1 MNERAHGATAAS
13 DARARI
19 VDAGVRCITREG
31 VADASM
37 AAIALEANVSKA
49 LLHYHYHDRATLL
62 AEIVDRLAVRLVTRE
77 RAAIDRTDGAG
88 GLDALWSWL
97 EAELRRGELACF
109 VELALVREGAVRTA
123 SRAAANHRRRSATR
137 TVERLFAQLGLMPKV
152 PAPLM
157 ADASVAFTDGLAV
170 DVANGTSRDP
180 RVSFD
185 IFWLA
190 LLGLTE

>member
-1 MNERAHGATAAS
+1 MSERAHGAGAP

-19 VDAGVRCITREG
+19 VDAGVRCVTREG

-37 AAIALEANVSKA
+37 AAIALEAKVSKA

-62 AEIVDRLAVRLVTRE
+62 AEIVERLAARLVTRE
-77 RAAIDRTDGAG
+77 RAAVDRADGGG

-97 EAELRRGELACF
+97 ESELRRGELAGF
-109 VELALVREGAVRTA
+109 VELSFVRDGAVRAA
-123 SRAAANHRRRSATR
+123 SRAGATHRRRSATR
-137 TVERLFAQLGLMPKV
+137 TVERLFAQLGLTPKV

-157 ADASVAFTDGLAV
+157 ADASVAFTDGLAL
-170 DVANGTSRDP
+170 DVANGASRDP
-180 RVSFD
+180 RISFD

>member
-1 MNERAHGATAAS
+1 MPAAITP

-19 VDAGVRCITREG
+19 VDAGIRCITRDG
-31 VADASM
+31 VAGASM
-37 AAIALEANVSKA
+37 AAIALEAGVSKA

-62 AEIVDRLAVRLVTRE
+62 AEIVERIGSRLISRE
-77 RAAIDRTDGAG
+77 RAAMDHSIEAS
-88 GLDALWSWL
+88 GLDALWRWL
-97 EAELRRGELACF
+97 DGELRRGELASF
-109 VELALVREGAVRTA
+109 VELALVREGAVRNAT
-123 SRAAANHRRRSATR
+123 RAVAMHRRRSAAR
-137 TVERLFAQLGLMPKV
+137 TIERLFAQLDLTPRV

-157 ADASVAFTDGLAV
+157 ADASVAFTDGMALDA
-170 DVANGTSRDP
+170 ANGSLRDP